1 MRWTNWNPLFNGN
14 KGTQNL
20 MLAIKK
26 KKKKRR
32 RRRRRRREKVKVHD
46 LYFLG
51 YCLCM
56 YARSF
61 KIYYIRSTY
70 KIYELFLEK
79 LVEKDGE
86 QA

>member
-1 MRWTNWNPLFNGN
+1 MFKIDEMDKRNPLFNGN
-14 KGTQNL
+14 KYTQNL
-20 MLAIKK
+20 LAKRKK
-26 KKKKRR
+26 L
-32 RRRRRRREKVKVHD
+32 KVHD

-86 QA
+86 QV

>member
-1 MRWTNWNPLFNGN
+1 
-14 KGTQNL
+14 
-20 MLAIKK
+20 
-26 KKKKRR
+26 
-32 RRRRRRREKVKVHD
+32 
-46 LYFLG
+46 
-51 YCLCM
+51 M

-86 QA
+86 QV